1 MKRIICVILVCV
13 LMVILC
19 GCGDSKIVDENG
31 KTRTKYGPFVE
42 VVKYRAWM
50 HYSMCL
56 VYDEGTK
63 IVYVM
68 TDEGGGV
75 SPYYIVYNGQPT
87 IAIYGKNFWA

>member
-1 MKRIICVILVCV
+1 MKRVICVILVCA

-19 GCGDSKIVDENG
+19 GCGENKIVDENG

-42 VVKYRAWM
+42 VVRYELFTN
-50 HYSMCL
+50 YDICL

-68 TDEGGGV
+68 TQTSGV